1 MECFGHK
8 NGVISHE
15 RFCILPDC
23 QKYFYP
29 ILLVSKRDYHHG
41 MMYKYKLLALTI
53 FVQVLALNTPLKLVS
68 LHENNMKQILQESK
82 TRSKTV

>member
-1 MECFGHK
+1 
-8 NGVISHE
+8 
-15 RFCILPDC
+15 
-23 QKYFYP
+23 
-29 ILLVSKRDYHHG
+29 